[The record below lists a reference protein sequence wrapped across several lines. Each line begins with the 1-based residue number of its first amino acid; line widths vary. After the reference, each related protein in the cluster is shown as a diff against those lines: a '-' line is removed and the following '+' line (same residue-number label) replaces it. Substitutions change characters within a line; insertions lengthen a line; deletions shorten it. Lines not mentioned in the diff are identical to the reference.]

1 MVLARLLEGLDDR
14 FRPQALLLGDGR
26 FAQMLRD
33 DGIPTVVE
41 DLPGKRGFLGFPRAL
56 GRAWRRYRGGEVAV
70 IHANGTKAV
79 MFAVPLARMLR
90 VPLVWMKHDHFFDG
104 FVARRLGARCDRVV
118 CVSEAMA
125 AQFQPSVRART
136 TVAYPGV
143 RLPPPVE
150 LEHTD
155 PLIACVGR
163 LDPLKGFDDL
173 LRATKVL
180 RERGVDA
187 RIRVAGPVDR
197 IHPGHA
203 AELERLVGE
212 LGLADY
218 AEVGWIDDLQDL
230 YRYCRVLAMA
240 SRPPGPGKPSEGAPT
255 VLMEAMAHSRPVVAP
270 GEAGMV
276 EVMGDAGT
284 PVDDVT
290 PEGLADALEPYL
302 RDEAFAAEV
311 GRRGRERAERL
322 FSVDRTVATLEG
334 LYGELAAAGAPP
346 VPTR

>member
-1 MVLARLLEGLDDR
+1 MVLARLLEQLDDR
-14 FRPQALLLGDGR
+14 FEPRVLLLGDGG
-26 FAQMLRD
+26 FAQTLRD
-33 DGIPTVVE
+33 AGVPVVVE
-41 DLPGKRGFLGFPRAL
+41 SLPGKRGLLGFPRAL
-56 GRAWRRYRGGEVAV
+56 GRAWRRYRRQDVVV
-70 IHANGTKAV
+70 IHANGTKAAL
-79 MFAVPLARMLR
+79 FAVPLARLLR
-90 VPLVWMKHDHFFDG
+90 VPVLWMKHDHFFDG
-104 FVARRLGARCDRVV
+104 FVSRRLGALCDRVV

-150 LEHTD
+150 LKDTE

-173 LRATKVL
+173 LRATRLL

-197 IHPGHA
+197 IHPEHA

-212 LGLADY
+212 LGLSEH
-218 AEVGWIDDLQDL
+218 AEVGWIDDLDDL
-230 YRYCRVLAMA
+230 YRRCRVQAMA
-240 SRPPGPGKPSEGAPT
+240 SRPPAPGKPSEGAPT

-284 PVDDVT
+284 PVVDVT

-302 RDEAFAAEV
+302 RDEALAAEV
-311 GRRGRERAERL
+311 GRRGRARAERL
-322 FSVDRTVATLEG
+322 FSVDRTVETLEG
-334 LYGELAAAGAPP
+334 LYDDLADAPAG
-346 VPTR
+346 PTR